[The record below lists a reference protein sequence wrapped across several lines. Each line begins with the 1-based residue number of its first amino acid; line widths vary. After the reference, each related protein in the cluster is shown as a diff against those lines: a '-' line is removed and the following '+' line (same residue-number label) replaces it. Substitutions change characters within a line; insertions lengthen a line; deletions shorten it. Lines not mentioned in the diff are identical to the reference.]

1 MSRSSK
7 TSTAAATR
15 ERILDAAL
23 AEFGEKGYAGARMDE
38 IAACAGANKQL
49 LYHYFGS
56 KDGLF
61 EAMLHRSY
69 HDFRGRDDLLREE
82 IAGMEAIPALHRFVD
97 YLFRP
102 SPETVRFQLLVQ
114 DENRFAARHVRDL
127 AEARDGYARLV
138 ALLKDILDRGVAEG
152 RFRAGLDPAEL
163 YISIAG
169 LFMFRLSNAHTL
181 TAMLGIP
188 LDTEEGS
195 DRSRQAAFDLILAAL
210 RPDAGAEAPARHG
223 MR

>member
-1 MSRSSK
+1 MSRLGK
-7 TSTAAATR
+7 AANTAATR

-38 IAACAGANKQL
+38 IAACAGVNKQL
-49 LYHYFGS
+49 LYHYFSS

-69 HDFRGRDDLLREE
+69 RDFRGLDDVLREE
-82 IAGMEAIPALHRFVD
+82 VAGMKAIPALRRFVD

-127 AEARDGYARLV
+127 AEAREGYARLV
-138 ALLKDILDRGVAEG
+138 AILKDILDRGVAEG
-152 RFRAGLDPAEL
+152 CFRPGLDPAEL

-181 TAMLGIP
+181 SAMLGIP

-195 DRSRQAAFDLILAAL
+195 SRSRQAAFDLVLAAL
-210 RPDAGAEAPARHG
+210 DARRPDAAGIVPAG
-223 MR
+223 E